1 MSADKD
7 MEKREHLYIIDRK
20 VNWSSPMEKSMRLL
34 KELYIELLHGSAI
47 QLLGIC
53 PMKMKSLTPNICL
66 HHHVLCNIITIVK
79 IWKQVYQQ
87 MSG

>member
-20 VNWSSPMEKSMRLL
+20 VNWSSPMENSMRLL

-47 QLLGIC
+47 LLLGIC
-53 PMKMKSLTPNICL
+53 PMKMKSLTPTYVC
-66 HHHVLCNIITIVK
+66 IITFFATLFTIVK

-87 MSG
+87 TSG